1 MKTSLSML
9 FAGLLLVG
17 CSADEEIAT
26 ISNSASN
33 AIGFNVVSN
42 NPQTKATMINSTD
55 DLKRHKLEVFAFKD
69 GAYYMGSNA
78 DEESWK
84 DHGVELKYDVAT
96 HRWTYNDSEPIYYW
110 PHQEP
115 LDFYAISPADK
126 ITVSFGPVSIKP
138 ETKQFSCF
146 LTEDTKDYH
155 VDAMY
160 AMKLGVKKDA
170 TPNGTV
176 HLTFKHALSQ
186 IVFQARKND
195 KSQSVTVVINGM
207 QLYNVKSSGVFTFP
221 TSDQNK
227 GVWTLYDDLK
237 SYHNIELV
245 SESIDVK
252 SGNEV
257 TNLSVG
263 NPLLCIPQTLTAWDH
278 SSSNQIGD
286 QTTDNAITDTNKT
299 SFLRIKCKIHDG
311 DHYFVG
317 DADTWGYTYVPF
329 GAIWEEGKR
338 YIYTLYF
345 GAGYNA
351 DGSEID
357 IVPITFDAEVT
368 DWVNEDRDITDF

>member
-1 MKTSLSML
+1 ML

-42 NPQTKATMINSTD
+42 NPQTKATMIND
-55 DLKRHKLEVFAFKD
+55 NVDLQNYPFEVFAFKN
-69 GAYYMGSNA
+69 GNYYMGSEGNI
-78 DEESWK
+78 DDWK

-195 KSQSVTVVINGM
+195 KSQSVTVEINGM